1 MSLLWPHLDR
11 ALAEP
16 LFASLVDAHAR
27 PIVGE
32 MRHPAQTYA
41 SSGGS
46 RATPDDLARLRDGI
60 VEVAVAHGFP
70 VDRSRA
76 IDFDRALAPRLLTLM
91 PMPTGEAL
99 TKPVWSFVSLVVAPD
114 VTYWRFVDP
123 RREWNVERWV
133 CSDRT
138 RHMFARL
145 WWQARQLTVP
155 TSDGL
160 DARLLD
166 GLTESELN
174 HLTERVSIGGCG
186 PLVRAMAG
194 AVLDLPA
201 RQRHRGVVRNGALRL
216 LRLVAVVDPYSLDD
230 AQLAALARRALD
242 EAVAVLLPEPH
253 GARVELPTP
262 PSATA
267 P

>member
-1 MSLLWPHLDR
+1 MSILWPRLDR

-16 LFASLVDAHAR
+16 LLASLVDARGR
-27 PIVGE
+27 PVAGE
-32 MRHPAQTYA
+32 LRHPAQTYA
-41 SSGGS
+41 SSGGA
-46 RATPDDLARLRDGI
+46 RATPDDLARLREGI
-60 VEVAVAHGFP
+60 LDVATAYGFP
-70 VDRSRA
+70 DDQSRA
-76 IDFDRALAPRLLTLM
+76 IEFDRALAPRLLTLM
-91 PMPTGEAL
+91 PMSTGEAL
-99 TKPVWSFVSLVVAPD
+99 TKPVWSFTSLVVAPD

-145 WWQARQLTVP
+145 WWQARQLTIP
-155 TSDGL
+155 TPDGL
-160 DARLLD
+160 DTRLLD

-174 HLTERVSIGGCG
+174 HLTERISIGGCA

-201 RQRHRGVVRNGALRL
+201 RSRHRDVVRNGALRL
-216 LRLVAVVDPYSLDD
+216 LRLVAVVDPFSLDD
-230 AQLAALARRALD
+230 AQLAALAGHALD
-242 EAVAVLLPEPH
+242 EAVAVLLPDPQ
-253 GARVELPTP
+253 GLRVELPAP
-262 PSATA
+262 PGVAS